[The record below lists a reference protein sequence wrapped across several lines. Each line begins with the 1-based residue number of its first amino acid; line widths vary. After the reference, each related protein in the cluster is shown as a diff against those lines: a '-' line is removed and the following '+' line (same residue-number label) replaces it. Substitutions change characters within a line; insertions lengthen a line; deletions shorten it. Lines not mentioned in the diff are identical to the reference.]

1 MHLMSLKTFTNRL
14 KTAISSVIKHKFS
27 LPYWVEITTQQPNC
41 IYYFGSFDNYNEAET
56 MQHGYIEDLR
66 EEKAIGISAQIKRC
80 LPTKLTIVKGEEL
93 F

>member
-1 MHLMSLKTFTNRL
+1 MSLKTIINRL
-14 KTAISSVIKHKFS
+14 KTAISSVTKHKFA
-27 LPYWVEITTQQPNC
+27 LPYWVEITTKQPNC
-41 IYYFGSFDNYNEAET
+41 IYYFGSFDNYQEAQT

-66 EEKAIGISAQIKRC
+66 GEKALGIEAQIKRC